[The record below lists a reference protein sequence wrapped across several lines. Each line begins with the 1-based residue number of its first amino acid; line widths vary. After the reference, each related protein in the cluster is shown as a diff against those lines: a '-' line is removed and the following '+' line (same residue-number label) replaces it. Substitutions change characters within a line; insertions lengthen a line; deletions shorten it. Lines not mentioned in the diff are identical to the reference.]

1 MSISQWWKSYMDAQI
16 YCPGSFSN
24 MASPNLSLQVASQC
38 KENIFVIKTLRDFQ
52 YMEEGK
58 DQGFNVREKAKALV
72 TLLGD
77 DERLRNERARQL
89 KARERFARSV
99 ASSGFGSEGS
109 SVSEEVKSVF
119 FLTCIECNMLC
130 FSGGYHYFYTLDFLQ
145 RGVSS
150 TLGAEHPKYD
160 ICYSCA
166 LIIIWI
172 HVKSS
177 HTFQVLC

>member
-1 MSISQWWKSYMDAQI
+1 MDAQI
-16 YCPGSFSN
+16 CCPGSLSN

-119 FLTCIECNMLC
+119 FLRVLNATCCV
-130 FSGGYHYFYTLDFLQ
+130 FL
-145 RGVSS
+145 G
-150 TLGAEHPKYD
+150 D
-160 ICYSCA
+160 
-166 LIIIWI
+166 IIIFTHLI
-172 HVKSS
+172 FSNVVY
-177 HTFQVLC
+177 QYIMR

>member
-1 MSISQWWKSYMDAQI
+1 MDAQI
-16 YCPGSFSN
+16 CCPGSLSN

-119 FLTCIECNMLC
+119 FLCVLNATCCV
-130 FSGGYHYFYTLDFLQ
+130 FL
-145 RGVSS
+145 G
-150 TLGAEHPKYD
+150 D
-160 ICYSCA
+160 
-166 LIIIWI
+166 IIIFTHLI
-172 HVKSS
+172 FSNVVY
-177 HTFQVLC
+177 QVHYALNT